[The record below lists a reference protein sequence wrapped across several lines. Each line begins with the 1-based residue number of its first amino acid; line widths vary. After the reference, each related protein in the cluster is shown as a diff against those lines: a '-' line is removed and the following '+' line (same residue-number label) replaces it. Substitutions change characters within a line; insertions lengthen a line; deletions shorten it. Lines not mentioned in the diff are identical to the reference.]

1 VVNVDNFF
9 SSLKHSGVE
18 FFSGVP
24 DSLLKDICAYITDN
38 TSSENHIISANEGN
52 AISIAIGYHL
62 ATKKV
67 PLVYLQN
74 SGLGNI
80 INPLLSLADPDVYS
94 IPMILLIGWRGEPGV
109 NDEPQHIKQG
119 KVTTDLLNVMK
130 VPYEVLSSETTS
142 EEADQIVKKIVRKA
156 GNLNTPYALLVKKR
170 AFESY
175 KLKLDK
181 YYERDLFR
189 EEVIEI
195 IINELNPDDIVVST
209 TGVASRELFEY
220 RTKKS
225 QSHEKDFLTVGG
237 MGHASQIALGI
248 SLFKK
253 NRTVFCIDGDGA
265 LIMHMGALAVNANNA
280 GDNFMHIVINNC
292 AHDSVGGQPTVGDK
306 IDIRGIA
313 TSAGYRWSKKVSTI
327 EEIIKAIQEM
337 IEVKGP
343 ALLEIQVKKGFRK
356 DLGRPTINPKE
367 NKKSFMKFLEK

>member
-1 VVNVDNFF
+1 MVNVDYFF

-24 DSLLKDICAYITDN
+24 DSLLKDICSYITDN

-142 EEADQIVKKIVRKA
+142 EEAEQIVKKIVRKA

-195 IINELNPDDIVVST
+195 IINELNLDDIVVST

-280 GDNFMHIVINNC
+280 GDNFKHIVINNC

-337 IEVKGP
+337 IKVKGP

-367 NKKSFMKFLEK
+367 NKKLFMKFLKK